1 MSLKPVLILKHDEGI
16 VKVRSRLRDDS
27 SEHEIVLN
35 SVLNYYWTNKLN
47 PVEKFLELFESVI
60 KRTVNEL
67 IPHRDLYLKYEYKLD
82 DDIENA
88 SKIEINLLNVVADDI
103 GFKIEGN
110 RIQLDGFRNR
120 EEDPDKISSFV
131 DSTVEKHIETPEI
144 VYKKYME
151 RMNKD

>member
-1 MSLKPVLILKHDEGI
+1 MSLKPVLILKHDDGI

-35 SVLNYYWTNKLN
+35 SVLNYYWTNKFN

>member
-1 MSLKPVLILKHDEGI
+1 MSLKPVLILKHDDGI

-88 SKIEINLLNVVADDI
+88 SKIEINLLNVGADDI

>member
-88 SKIEINLLNVVADDI
+88 SKIEINLLNVVADDV

>member
-1 MSLKPVLILKHDEGI
+1 MSLKPVLILKHDDGI

-35 SVLNYYWTNKLN
+35 SVLNYYWTNKLS

>member
-1 MSLKPVLILKHDEGI
+1 MSLTPVLILKHDEGI

-67 IPHRDLYLKYEYKLD
+67 ILHRDLYLKYEYKLD
-82 DDIENA
+82 DDIEHA

>member
-47 PVEKFLELFESVI
+47 PVEKFLELIESVI

-82 DDIENA
+82 DDIEHA

>member
-1 MSLKPVLILKHDEGI
+1 MSLKPILILKHDEGI

-35 SVLNYYWTNKLN
+35 SVLNYYWINKLN

-151 RMNKD
+151 RMNNN

>member
-82 DDIENA
+82 DDIEHA

>member
-67 IPHRDLYLKYEYKLD
+67 MPHRDLYLKYEYKLD

-88 SKIEINLLNVVADDI
+88 SKIEINLLNVVADDV

-110 RIQLDGFRNR
+110 RIQLDGFRNK

-131 DSTVEKHIETPEI
+131 ESTVEKHIETPEI

-151 RMNKD
+151 RMNND

>member
-1 MSLKPVLILKHDEGI
+1 MSLKPILILKHDEGI

-67 IPHRDLYLKYEYKLD
+67 MPHRDLYLKYEYKLD

-151 RMNKD
+151 RMNNN

>member
-1 MSLKPVLILKHDEGI
+1 MSLKPVLILKHDDGI

>member
-67 IPHRDLYLKYEYKLD
+67 MPHRDLYLKYEYKLD

-110 RIQLDGFRNR
+110 RIQLDGFRNK

-131 DSTVEKHIETPEI
+131 ESTVEKHIETPEI

-151 RMNKD
+151 RMNND

>member
-67 IPHRDLYLKYEYKLD
+67 MPHRDLYLKYEYKLD

-88 SKIEINLLNVVADDI
+88 SKIEINLLNVVADDV

-110 RIQLDGFRNR
+110 RIQLDGFRNK

-131 DSTVEKHIETPEI
+131 ESTVEKHIETPEI

-151 RMNKD
+151 RMNNN

>member
-67 IPHRDLYLKYEYKLD
+67 MPHRDLYLKYEYKLD

-88 SKIEINLLNVVADDI
+88 SKIEINLLNVVADDV

-131 DSTVEKHIETPEI
+131 ESTVEKHIETPEI

-151 RMNKD
+151 RMNND

>member
-144 VYKKYME
+144 VYKKYIE

>member
-1 MSLKPVLILKHDEGI
+1 MSLKPILILKHDEGI

-35 SVLNYYWTNKLN
+35 SVLNYYWINKLN

-131 DSTVEKHIETPEI
+131 DSTVEKYIETPEI

-151 RMNKD
+151 RMNNN

>member
-1 MSLKPVLILKHDEGI
+1 MSLKPVLILKHDDGI

-47 PVEKFLELFESVI
+47 PVEKFIELFESVI

-82 DDIENA
+82 DDIEHA

>member
-1 MSLKPVLILKHDEGI
+1 MSLKPILILKHDEGI

-35 SVLNYYWTNKLN
+35 SVLNYYWINKLN

-120 EEDPDKISSFV
+120 EEDPDKISYFV

-151 RMNKD
+151 RMNNN

>member
-67 IPHRDLYLKYEYKLD
+67 MPHRDLYLKYEYKLD

>member
-1 MSLKPVLILKHDEGI
+1 MSLKPVLILKHDDGI

-60 KRTVNEL
+60 KRTINEL

>member
-67 IPHRDLYLKYEYKLD
+67 MPHRDLYLKYEYKLD
-82 DDIENA
+82 DDIEHA

>member
-35 SVLNYYWTNKLN
+35 SVLNYYWTNKFN

-82 DDIENA
+82 DDIEHA

>member
-1 MSLKPVLILKHDEGI
+1 MSLKPVLILKHDDGI

-82 DDIENA
+82 DDIEHA

>member
-103 GFKIEGN
+103 GF
-110 RIQLDGFRNR
+110 R

>member
-67 IPHRDLYLKYEYKLD
+67 MPHRDLYLKYEYKLD
-82 DDIENA
+82 DDIEHA

-131 DSTVEKHIETPEI
+131 DSTDEKHIETPEI